1 MKSLRER
8 TEIQQHYLDGGKVEF
23 KTHDSLGWANLNMAT
38 DPSFN
43 WLNLD
48 YRKKKEPRVIWVTH
62 YDNGKIKN
70 VYRSIVCGATK
81 FIEVIE

>member
-1 MKSLRER
+1 MKTLKEQI
-8 TEIQQHYLDGGKVEF
+8 EVMQHFEDGGKIDYQDGGLPWVPWGF
-23 KTHDSLGWANLNMAT
+23 KES
-38 DPSFN
+38 PSFN
-43 WLNLD
+43 WNRYD
-48 YRKKKEPRVIWVTH
+48 YRIKKELRVIWVTH

>member
-1 MKSLRER
+1 MKTLTER
-8 TEIQQHYLDGGKVEF
+8 CEIELQALALGECEF
-23 KTHDSLGWANLNMAT
+23 KIKKSWYHVKVDERFIFDWSLH
-38 DPSFN
+38 
-43 WLNLD
+43 D
-48 YRKKKEPRVIWVTH
+48 YRIKKELRVIWVTH